1 MTLLPMNGGFRSLD
15 AFQHLPDFSVK
26 RHALGRW
33 HKLVREAIKESYFEI
48 FFQILQFDG
57 KGRNRQLHQAGG
69 SERAPGADVKIKCI

>member
-1 MTLLPMNGGFRSLD
+1 MTLPTMNGGFRSLD
-15 AFQHLPDFSVK
+15 AFQHLPYFSVK

-57 KGRNRQLHQAGG
+57 ESWNRQLHQAGG
-69 SERAPGADVKIKCI
+69 SERAPGADGKIKCI